1 MRVLVVGA
9 GISGLAAARGLI
21 AAGHEVTVLE
31 QAPGL
36 RLGGGAVTLWCNGTA
51 ILDGLGVG
59 LEGEG
64 QRLAT
69 LSLRTAGGRRVL
81 EVDLEA
87 LAERFGSAAR
97 VIPRGSLITL
107 LDGGLPAGTVR
118 FGEQVADLRT
128 DAGGV
133 RVRTRAGREYGG
145 DFLVGADGVH
155 SRVRALLLGGGPAPL
170 TGAAT
175 CQGLTPAPF
184 DPGPVTTLMIGRR
197 GDFGFMGAGD
207 GLMQWFF
214 DVPWPPGAPPWGRP
228 LEMLRRR
235 FAGWG
240 PPVGRLLAS
249 LEDGDVEVFPHTRH
263 KVPSRW
269 GVGRCALLGDAA
281 HGMPPV
287 TAQGTNQALEDV
299 AALVDR
305 LNTVSDPAAVV
316 GAYSAARRRRAAL
329 ASAVA
334 SHSLAVSGPRTLL
347 QSEHLMRVNG
357 AVPPRLAT
365 RGFGRLLH
373 ALSGRTPAARG

>member
-1 MRVLVVGA
+1 VLVVGA

-51 ILDGLGVG
+51 ILGGLGVG
-59 LEGEG
+59 LEGAG
-64 QRLAT
+64 QLLTA
-69 LSLRTAGGRRVL
+69 LSLRTAVGRRVL

-97 VIPRGSLITL
+97 VVPRGSLITL
-107 LDGGLPAGTVR
+107 LDGGLPEGTVH
-118 FGEQVADLRT
+118 FGARITDLQADG
-128 DAGGV
+128 DGV

-155 SRVRALLLGGGPAPL
+155 SRVRSLLLGGGPAAL
-170 TGAAT
+170 TGVAT

-184 DPGPVTTLMIGRR
+184 DPGSVTTLMIGRQ

-214 DVPWPPGAPPWGRP
+214 DVPWPPGAPPRDKP
-228 LEMLRRR
+228 LELLRRR

-240 PPVGRLLAS
+240 PPVGRVLAS
-249 LEDGDVEVFPHTRH
+249 LEDGDAEVFPHIRH
-263 KVPSRW
+263 KVPRHW
-269 GVGRCALLGDAA
+269 GGGRCALLGDAA

-299 AALVDR
+299 ATLVDC
-305 LNTVSDPAAVV
+305 LHTASDPAAAV
-316 GAYSAARRRRAAL
+316 GAYSSARRRRAAL

-334 SHSLAVSGPRTLL
+334 SRSLAVSGPRALL
-347 QSEHLMRVNG
+347 QSEYLLRMTG
-357 AVPPRLAT
+357 AVPPPLAT
-365 RGFGRLLH
+365 RGFGRLLR
-373 ALSGRTPAARG
+373 ALSDRM